1 MLILITVL
9 LLLIIISSVQSN
21 QAKGHIT
28 SEGDNGTQHMGWGK
42 DGANP
47 VRMERGWDRNNGDGW
62 NGGKFLSPCT
72 QLSNTRIQKI
82 EDMDISM
89 DIHIK
94 SVDMAMDAKFHIH
107 GKHAINIHT
116 YY

>member
-1 MLILITVL
+1 VFKVIRQRATSHLRGTM
-9 LLLIIISSVQSN
+9 
-21 QAKGHIT
+21 GHSIW
-28 SEGDNGTQHMGWGK
+28 GWGK

-47 VRMERGWDRNNGDGW
+47 VRTERGWDRNNGDGW